1 MTRATNIN
9 LKNLLVTL
17 HNSYFLK
24 VAVTLSSRQICI
36 IRILC
41 YELSQSNENVSFT
54 SLHTSCI
61 CCCAFEPLL
70 IFGMSSN
77 DFTIG
82 CESVQFWKGGYLQP
96 ENQKKKTVQISLIFS
111 LSLHSLRLYQNRLT
125 FFFVVQHLHIPYALK
140 CRCVY
145 WYHFLL
151 LSATLKSLPQT
162 VHEVKPSPFR
172 DFRMNLNLLH
182 YELSNFT

>member
-77 DFTIG
+77 DVTIG

-96 ENQKKKTVQISLIFS
+96 ENQKKKTVQISLIFG
-111 LSLHSLRLYQNRLT
+111 LQLLDLNQNWLT
-125 FFFVVQHLHIPYALK
+125 FFFVVQHPHIPYALSYS
-140 CRCVY
+140 CVY

-151 LSATLKSLPQT
+151 HVQHCNCFHTQSKKQ
-162 VHEVKPSPFR
+162 
-172 DFRMNLNLLH
+172 NLDLARI
-182 YELSNFT
+182 SK